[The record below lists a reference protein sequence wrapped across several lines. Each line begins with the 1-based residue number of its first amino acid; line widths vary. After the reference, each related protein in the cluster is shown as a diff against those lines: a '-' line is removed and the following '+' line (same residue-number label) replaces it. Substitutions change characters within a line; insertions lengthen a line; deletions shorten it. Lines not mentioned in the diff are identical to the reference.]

1 LVHMAL
7 RHRNVRI
14 VLARAP
20 VRGAN
25 VYLGVHHNT
34 TRPMVASGRL
44 AGLGDYVGLIYGM
57 GILENPVA
65 IFQGL
70 NRPFFGGSLDASVY
84 AYINKPHTSFTFAI
98 SGPHAPPTPIAA
110 PADSVFVSFVTLAKD
125 VVDDVRATLPG
136 ETIGGAILYW
146 EWTLADAMVPHLPD
160 GYQTRYRRPV
170 WQRP

>member
-1 LVHMAL
+1 MAL

-20 VRGAN
+20 VRGAD
-25 VYLGVHHNT
+25 VYLGVHHKT
-34 TRPMVASGRL
+34 TRTMAASRRL
-44 AGLGDYVGLIYGM
+44 AGLGEYVGLIYGM

-70 NRPFFGGSLDASVY
+70 NRPIFGGSLDASVY
-84 AYINKPHTSFTFAI
+84 VYVNKPHVSFTFSV
-98 SGPHAPPTPIAA
+98 SGPHSPPTQTAA
-110 PADSVFVSFVTLAKD
+110 PTDSVFVSFATLAKD

-146 EWTLADAMVPHLPD
+146 EWTLADASVPHLPD
-160 GYQTRYRRPV
+160 GYQTRYRRLV